1 MGNNNLASKSLTEM
15 LKEREVGLGTT
26 ILGKR
31 IDYSGRSV
39 IVLGPDLSINEC
51 SIPRSMAVELF
62 KPFIHSKLMLEHGIR
77 GQGNTR
83 YLLDCDRQ
91 MVYKVLKEIIKYCP
105 VVLNRAPTLHKLSMR
120 VFE

>member
-1 MGNNNLASKSLTEM
+1 M
-15 LKEREVGLGTT
+15 LKIREIGLGTT

-51 SIPRSMAVELF
+51 TNTKVNGSWIVQ
-62 KPFIHSKLMLEHGIR
+62 PFIHSKLMLGHGIR

-83 YLLDCDRQ
+83 YLLDCDR
-91 MVYKVLKEIIKYCP
+91 
-105 VVLNRAPTLHKLSMR
+105 
-120 VFE
+120 